1 VEEEYCEETCNLM
14 RENLGVFIHFRIS
27 KSEKWALKRKRHKIG
42 KLHSDQQV
50 PQNHHIKLPITE

>member
-42 KLHSDQQV
+42 KLHSDQ
-50 PQNHHIKLPITE
+50 

>member
-42 KLHSDQQV
+42 KSLSDQQV